1 MIRRLAAFVS
11 HLIRPHD
18 LPQVQLIHQ
27 VTKEIGQVVMRKPV
41 AKRRRQKQ
49 ALVRIV
55 GLEAAAHL
63 KLLSV
68 GLPAFYQALQAPFPD
83 RLLGAWELWDLG
95 HKEVL
100 PPLVGALAELLPTFL
115 VKTNLA
121 RKPDPRIVW
130 RFRGM
135 MKEPRTAPEAAL
147 LLKYVRDN
155 VE

>member
-1 MIRRLAAFVS
+1 
-11 HLIRPHD
+11 
-18 LPQVQLIHQ
+18 
-27 VTKEIGQVVMRKPV
+27 
-41 AKRRRQKQ
+41 
-49 ALVRIV
+49 
-55 GLEAAAHL
+55 
-63 KLLSV
+63 
-68 GLPAFYQALQAPFPD
+68 
-83 RLLGAWELWDLG
+83 
-95 HKEVL
+95 VL